1 MIAARAAPFVLP
13 ILSLRG
19 KMSEPHEL
27 KYSDLVQGIPE
38 RRFVRA
44 RDVKRLVSRIN
55 KLSLVMQVSR
65 SLMGA
70 IDLKKLLSEIL
81 SKARVVMNADKASI
95 FMIDEAR
102 NEIYASVTLD
112 GSEIRLPRGS
122 GIIGYVAD
130 SGETVNIPDAY
141 EDSRF
146 NRDNDRKIGYRTR
159 AILCMPVHNQQ
170 NKIIGALQVLNKL
183 DGGIF
188 TSEDDELLTA
198 FTAMVGVC
206 LENARAY
213 EELAAERN
221 SLEDKVVERTAE
233 LALAKAETDQIL
245 QAVEEGLFLL
255 YKARDNYIIGAGHS
269 DALATIFEQKELRS
283 KNFLNAIATFLEAA
297 VIDKTR
303 LFLELMFD
311 AKKQQA
317 VLLKLNPLGSVQG
330 VFPESGS
337 TKYLRFRFD
346 RVLDEGK
353 PGSAAIV
360 DHLMVTVSDISHEV
374 ALRQKLERTEEQNRR
389 HMELLLAILQ
399 SEPATLSEFLND
411 LNLDLEQAKQ
421 LLVEDQDRDSAARHN
436 MLIDVY
442 RIVHSIKGNSSLLN
456 FQSLTGLAHQT
467 ESQIDQLLQMDNVTP
482 AQLAGITGQL
492 DELAQLS
499 EELRSWLEKI
509 ATFQAAISGQK
520 KTDFLLRSLQ
530 SSLDKA
536 AVSQK
541 KEILFETKDFQPEM
555 ISPAVRKSV
564 KDMLLQLV
572 RNSAIHGIETP
583 DERQA
588 AGKPPGGRVVLR
600 SEQNNGR
607 LEITLE
613 DDGRGIDIE
622 RVAEQLL
629 HQQRV
634 TPGELAAM
642 SESDKLRLIFAAGVS
657 THDGVSEFAG
667 RGMGMSIV
675 SESARQ
681 IGAEISVESVK
692 GQFTRFVITL

>member
-1 MIAARAAPFVLP
+1 
-13 ILSLRG
+13 
-19 KMSEPHEL
+19 MSEPHEL
-27 KYSDLVQGIPE
+27 KYSDLVQGIPGK
-38 RRFVRA
+38 RVVRA
-44 RDVKRLVSRIN
+44 GDVKRLVSRLN

-122 GIIGYVAD
+122 GIIGFVAD

-141 EDSRF
+141 KDARF
-146 NRDNDRKIGYRTR
+146 NRDNDLKSGYRTR
-159 AILCMPVHNQQ
+159 AILCMAVHNQQ
-170 NKIIGALQVLNKL
+170 GQIIGALQVLNKL

-188 TSEDDELLTA
+188 THEDDELLTA

-255 YKARDNYIIGAGHS
+255 YKARENYIIGAGHS
-269 DALATIFEQKELRS
+269 DALSTIFEQKELRS
-283 KNFLNAIATFLEAA
+283 KNFLNAIATFLEPAI
-297 VIDKTR
+297 IDKTR

-317 VLLKLNPLGSVQG
+317 VLLKLNPLGTVQA
-330 VFPESGS
+330 VFPDSGS
-337 TKYLRFRFD
+337 TKHLRFRFD
-346 RVLDEGK
+346 RVLDQGK
-353 PGSAAIV
+353 PGSAAVV

-411 LNLDLEQAKQ
+411 LNLDLEQANQ
-421 LLVEDQDRDSAARHN
+421 LLSEDDSTDTAGRRN
-436 MLIDVY
+436 MLVDVY
-442 RIVHSIKGNSSLLN
+442 RVVHSIKGNSSLLN
-456 FQSLTGLAHQT
+456 FQSLTGLAHQIET
-467 ESQIDQLLQMDNVTP
+467 QVDTLISGGEIEASQLP
-482 AQLAGITGQL
+482 AISARL

-499 EELRSWLEKI
+499 EELRSWLDKI
-509 ATFQAAISGQK
+509 ATFQTAISGQK
-520 KTDFLLRSLQ
+520 KMDFLLLSLK
-530 SSLDKA
+530 SSLEKA
-536 AVSQK
+536 AFSQK
-541 KEILFETKDFQPEM
+541 KEILFETKDFQPEA
-555 ISPAVRKSV
+555 IAPAVRKSV
-564 KDMLLQLV
+564 KDILLQLV

-583 DERQA
+583 EDRKA
-588 AGKPPGGRVVLR
+588 AGKTPEGHVVLR
-600 SEQNNGR
+600 SEIRDGR
-607 LEITLE
+607 LVVTLE
-613 DDGRGIDIE
+613 DDGRGIDVE
-622 RVAEQLL
+622 RVA
-629 HQQRV
+629 QQMLQQKRV
-634 TPGELAAM
+634 TPDALAAM
-642 SESDKLRLIFAAGVS
+642 SESDRLRLIFAVGVS
-657 THDGVSEFAG
+657 THQGVSEFAG

-675 SESARQ
+675 SENIRQ
-681 IGAEISVESVK
+681 IGAEIAVESVK
-692 GQFTRFVITL
+692 GRLTRFVISMMV